1 LNNLYQLF
9 PRQIAFPFR
18 VTVQKDEFYKQINLL
33 NGKKRIFS
41 SVYNYT
47 GNYEF
52 DRLALVID
60 KVFFDFDG
68 PESLPNALALMRECV
83 NNDYLCMPLF
93 SGGGFHVY
101 VFTDGKRLQNPK
113 FALTGFQTQFAGMD
127 KTSVGDVARVATI
140 PNTFNTKR
148 GRFCIPVSLEDMQSG
163 YEFVSDKAKEQ
174 CFLYRMYGKTRV
186 SLTDGEVEIS
196 YQTFR
201 FEEPRIKTRK
211 IDRLPPCIN
220 DILSYQKKGY
230 RGRYLVINYLK
241 DAGYLES
248 EIENIITEFCTEQE
262 AKHCIHEEHQINRLY
277 WKDIMFP
284 YCEHIKSE
292 GRCPHDCFC
301 EFTREYGDRHLVWI
315 YK

>member
-1 LNNLYQLF
+1 MSNLYHLF

-18 VTVQKDEFYKQINLL
+18 VTVQKDEFYKHINLL

-47 GNYEF
+47 GNFEY
-52 DRLALVID
+52 DKLALVID

-68 PESLPNALALMRECV
+68 PDSLPNALALLKECID
-83 NNDYLCMPLF
+83 NDYLCMPLF
-93 SGGGFHVY
+93 SGGGFHIY

-113 FALTGFQTQFAGMD
+113 YALTGFQNKFSGMD
-127 KTSVGDVARVATI
+127 KTSVGDIARVATI

-148 GRFCIPVSLEDMQSG
+148 GKFCIPVSIEDMQLG
-163 YEFVSDKAKEQ
+163 YDSILEKATKQWFV
-174 CFLYRMYGKTRV
+174 YYTYGKNKI
-186 SLTDGEVEIS
+186 SLVDGNAELV

-201 FEEPRIKTRK
+201 FEEPRIETRNIDK
-211 IDRLPPCIN
+211 IPPCIN
-220 DILSYQKKGY
+220 DILSYEKKGY

-248 EIENIITEFCTEQE
+248 EIEDIITEFCTDQE
-262 AKHCIHEEHQINRLY
+262 AKHCICEERQVNRLY

-284 YCEHIKSE
+284 YCEQIKSE
-292 GRCPHDCFC
+292 GRCPHEQFC
-301 EFTREYGDRHLVWI
+301 EFTREYGEKHLVWI

>member
-1 LNNLYQLF
+1 MNSLYHLF

-18 VTVQKDEFYKQINLL
+18 VTVQKDEFYKHINLL

-52 DRLALVID
+52 DKLALVID

-93 SGGGFHVY
+93 SGGGFHIY
-101 VFTDGKRLQNPK
+101 VFTDSKRLQNPK
-113 FALTGFQTQFAGMD
+113 FALTGFQTQFTGMD

-148 GRFCIPVSLEDMQSG
+148 GRFCIPVSIEDMQSG
-163 YEFVSDKAKEQ
+163 YEFISDKAKEQ
-174 CFLYRMYGKTRV
+174 CFLYRMYGKTKV
-186 SLTDGEVEIS
+186 SLVDGDAEII

-201 FEEPRIKTRK
+201 FEEPRIEARK
-211 IDRLPPCIN
+211 IEALPACIN
-220 DILSYQKKGY
+220 DILSYEKKGY

-248 EIENIITEFCTEQE
+248 EIEDIIKEFCTEQE
-262 AKHCIHEEHQINRLY
+262 ARHCIQEERQINRLY

-284 YCEHIKSE
+284 SCEQIKSE
-292 GRCPHDCFC
+292 GRCPDSCYC
-301 EFTREYGDRHLVWI
+301 DFTREYGDKHLVKI